1 MAIEYCPWGKADNY
15 WPKEGAIMPNVCIN
29 CGRKIGTFSM
39 ESPFELC
46 NGQVLCAKCAGAV
59 RHKIGNLY
67 GSKSEGEFKASKN
80 EILSKCKLSYTDL
93 TVDAIEQ
100 KIDEI
105 YRNDVRPQIERTR
118 NCSID
123 IEEQDTLKRLAES
136 QLLTTGYDF
145 SGYKIIKY
153 IGVISGEVVLGT
165 GFLSEFSASFSD
177 LFGAESSA
185 FADKLETAKDAAIK
199 KLTLKSAEKGGNAI
213 IGIDFDYLTFASN
226 MVGVVVNGTSVMIEK
241 IENITE

>member
-1 MAIEYCPWGKADNY
+1 
-15 WPKEGAIMPNVCIN
+15 MPNVCIN
-29 CGRKIGTFSM
+29 CGRKIGAFSM

-118 NCSID
+118 NRSID
-123 IEEQDTLKRLAES
+123 IEEQDTLKKLAES

>member
-1 MAIEYCPWGKADNY
+1 
-15 WPKEGAIMPNVCIN
+15 MPNVCIN

-118 NCSID
+118 NRSID
-123 IEEQDTLKRLAES
+123 AENANIQAQAELKRHIEEQDTLKKLAES

-165 GFLSEFSASFSD
+165 GFLSEFSA
-177 LFGAESSA
+177 
-185 FADKLETAKDAAIK
+185 
-199 KLTLKSAEKGGNAI
+199 
-213 IGIDFDYLTFASN
+213 
-226 MVGVVVNGTSVMIEK
+226 
-241 IENITE
+241 

>member
-1 MAIEYCPWGKADNY
+1 
-15 WPKEGAIMPNVCIN
+15 MPNVCIN

-67 GSKSEGEFKASKN
+67 GSKSEEEFKASKN
-80 EILSKCKLSYTDL
+80 EILSRCKLSYTDL

-118 NCSID
+118 NRSID
-123 IEEQDTLKRLAES
+123 AENANIQAQAELKRHIEEQDTLKKLAES

-177 LFGAESSA
+177 LFGAESST

-226 MVGVVVNGTSVMIEK
+226 MIGVVANGTSVMIEK
-241 IENITE
+241 IENTTE

>member
-1 MAIEYCPWGKADNY
+1 M
-15 WPKEGAIMPNVCIN
+15 
-29 CGRKIGTFSM
+29 
-39 ESPFELC
+39 
-46 NGQVLCAKCAGAV
+46 
-59 RHKIGNLY
+59 
-67 GSKSEGEFKASKN
+67 
-80 EILSKCKLSYTDL
+80 
-93 TVDAIEQ
+93 DAIEQ

-118 NCSID
+118 NRSID
-123 IEEQDTLKRLAES
+123 AENANIQAQAELKRHIEEQDTLKKLAES
-136 QLLTTGYDF
+136 QFLTTGYDF

-185 FADKLETAKDAAIK
+185 FADKWETAKDAAIK

>member
-1 MAIEYCPWGKADNY
+1 
-15 WPKEGAIMPNVCIN
+15 MPNVCIN